1 MSFRESKS
9 YSFLGIVYFFVG
21 VGTPTHPIQKSN
33 YLKTNTTDI
42 LAK

>member
-9 YSFLGIVYFFVG
+9 YSFWGSFIFVG
-21 VGTPTHPIQKSN
+21 VGTPTHPIQKYN

>member
-1 MSFRESKS
+1 MSFRDSKL
-9 YSFLGIVYFFVG
+9 YSFLDCLFFVG
-21 VGTPTHPIQKSN
+21 VGMPTHPIQKSN